1 MTKRTWNYFGP
12 VEPTPEEARWLERAA
27 RVMADC
33 PPTLLLYTEGDK
45 RIRVAREGMILDEN
59 KDMYDLIEQA
69 GAGIG
74 SIPCA
79 VRVHSV
85 AG

>member
-1 MTKRTWNYFGP
+1 MAAWKYFGP
-12 VEPTPEEARWLERAA
+12 VEPTPEEARWLKRAA

-33 PPTLLLYTEGDK
+33 PPTLLLYTQGDK
-45 RIRVAREGMILDEN
+45 CILVAREGMIPDEN
-59 KDMYDLIEQA
+59 KDMCDLVEQA
-69 GAGIG
+69 GAMIG